1 MGYGNRASGQPEQE
15 ALDLL
20 PSIWPIKKN
29 HVFLCLL
36 MLFNEK
42 KNSYVSNVVEG

>member
-15 ALDLL
+15 ALDL
-20 PSIWPIKKN
+20 IKKN
-29 HVFLCLL
+29 HIFLCLL